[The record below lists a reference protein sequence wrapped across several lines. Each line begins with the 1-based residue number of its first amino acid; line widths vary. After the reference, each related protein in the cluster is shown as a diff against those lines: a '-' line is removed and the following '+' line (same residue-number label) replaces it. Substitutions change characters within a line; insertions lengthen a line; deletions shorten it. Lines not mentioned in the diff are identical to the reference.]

1 MGSFM
6 EKKNILTIHIE
17 SFFLLTILVNLTSV
31 SPISP
36 PLQLNI
42 QPQNER
48 TQRLS
53 LQRGFHQQQ
62 QHQQIRHDKQ
72 QQNGNEYQQELTKTS
87 NKRQQQFKSSEST
100 KELIEQQEIRERQI
114 LLIQEKQRQQK
125 EQLQRLG
132 VNLVC
137 DTHLCSANTE
147 DYGDD
152 NDLNNNVGD
161 NSLQAD
167 EPTETKQCSCEPA
180 CTKYG
185 DCCLD
190 SEYSKTTLDSKN
202 HGIGKIDGPWRHWQ
216 CTTLRLFSHSIH
228 ILTISGCSRFWPRK
242 PGDSIQEKCE
252 GTGDA
257 DPFLSVPIYS
267 PRSKHNYRNLYCA
280 VCNYDATY
288 AQTWETFTMCVK
300 NDSLGRCSKSFVYFE
315 KPKGVDLHE
324 CYPTDYDY
332 CPRTVNSNIGTED
345 MIKCGLYYA
354 PVKLADG
361 FTAKNE
367 WCAAC
372 NNVTIIGSVCP
383 ETRPHYERPPVT
395 INSGR
400 HFSLPVILDID
411 FTAGGL
417 IVGTQE
423 RCPPNHVYD
432 PWKRAC
438 RVVTCDPDAQLE
450 GDRCV
455 PTADY
460 HSGTTSAFQV
470 CPKISFNPE
479 EYIIFPN
486 GTAYIASRDKK
497 IEPGHYRI
505 DVASLKL
512 SICAHSHVILI
523 GKFSRTHDFL
533 SNIGISISIV
543 SLLAKI
549 ILFFCLP
556 GPRRTANIV
565 ILFLCIS
572 LLLAQSLF
580 LFGINLTSN
589 PLCCQIIG
597 ISIHYLFL
605 ATFFW
610 MNVLSYDIFCTFS
623 MERLVP
629 QVKISSTRQI
639 ISYSF
644 YGWFT
649 PFIVILISTIVDQ
662 YAKSSIFAPNY
673 GHKMCWVSNRLAL
686 LVFFA
691 APVAILLITNSV
703 FFAFTATRINKISK
717 IGKLAREN
725 VAIRRKTFIIYTKL
739 FLIMGL
745 TWIFGFVAAYGFTY

>member
-1 MGSFM
+1 MGSFT
-6 EKKNILTIHIE
+6 EKNNILTINIE
-17 SFFLLTILVNLTSV
+17 LIFLLTILINLRTV
-31 SPISP
+31 SPINT
-36 PLQLNI
+36 PLQLAR
-42 QPQNER
+42 QPQYEQI
-48 TQRLS
+48 QRLS
-53 LQRGFHQQQ
+53 LQRGFN
-62 QHQQIRHDKQ
+62 
-72 QQNGNEYQQELTKTS
+72 QQNHRQQLGSEFQRQGLT
-87 NKRQQQFKSSEST
+87 NNINQQQQQFKSSEST
-100 KELIEQQEIRERQI
+100 RELIEQQELRERQI
-114 LLIQEKQRQQK
+114 LLIQERQRQQK

-132 VNLVC
+132 VHLVC
-137 DTHLCSANTE
+137 ETHLCSANSE
-147 DYGDD
+147 DYIDD

-161 NSLQAD
+161 NFD
-167 EPTETKQCSCEPA
+167 PETGETTETKQCSCDPS
-180 CTKYG
+180 CIKYG

-190 SEYSKTTLDSKN
+190 SESSKKTLNSKN

-216 CTTLRLFSHSIH
+216 CTTLRLFSQSIH

-242 PGDSIQEKCE
+242 PGDAVQEKCE
-252 GTGDA
+252 GTGNA

-267 PRSKHNYRNLYCA
+267 PRTRHNYRNLYCA
-280 VCNYDATY
+280 VCNYDATN

-332 CPRTVNSNIGTED
+332 CPRTSSNNIGTED

-372 NNVTIIGSVCP
+372 NNVSIVGSVCP

-395 INSGR
+395 ISPGR

-417 IVGTQE
+417 IVGTQQ

-438 RVVTCDPDAQLE
+438 RVVTCDSDAQLK
-450 GDRCV
+450 GDQCV

-479 EYIIFPN
+479 EYTIFPN

-512 SICAHSHVILI
+512 SICAHSHVILV
-523 GKFSRTHDFL
+523 GKFSKIHDIL
-533 SNIGISISIV
+533 SNVGMAISII
-543 SLLAKI
+543 SLLVKI
-549 ILFFCLP
+549 ILFFCLS

-597 ISIHYLFL
+597 ILIHYLFL

-691 APVAILLITNSV
+691 APVAVLLITNSGKKKFIPNISV
-703 FFAFTATRINKISK
+703 KKKI
-717 IGKLAREN
+717 E
-725 VAIRRKTFIIYTKL
+725 
-739 FLIMGL
+739 
-745 TWIFGFVAAYGFTY
+745 